1 MAPSVTLDRCFK
13 KRSSLSADDEGLKN
27 SFISRIVEMGIV
39 AFLEAPI
46 KGKPRRAGCLVY
58 CLGFRI

>member
-1 MAPSVTLDRCFK
+1 MAPSATLDRCFK
-13 KRSSLSADDEGLKN
+13 KRSSLSADVKN

-39 AFLEAPI
+39 AFLEAPN
-46 KGKPRRAGCLVY
+46 KGKPRRAGWMVY

>member
-1 MAPSVTLDRCFK
+1 MAPSVTLDRRFK

-46 KGKPRRAGCLVY
+46 KGKPRRAGWLVY